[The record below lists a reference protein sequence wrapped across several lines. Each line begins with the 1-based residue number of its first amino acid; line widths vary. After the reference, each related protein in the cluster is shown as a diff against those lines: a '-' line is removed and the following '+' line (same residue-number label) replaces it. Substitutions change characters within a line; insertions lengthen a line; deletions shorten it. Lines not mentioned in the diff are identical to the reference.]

1 MDRNR
6 IEGAAQQLKGS
17 MKEAVGRATNSPGM
31 VAEGSGDRAAGKVQG
46 SFGRFLDVV
55 RRSFGRR
62 ML

>member
-6 IEGAAQQLKGS
+6 IEGAAQQVKGS
-17 MKEAVGRATNSPGM
+17 MKEALGRATNSPGM

-46 SFGRFLDVV
+46 TFGRVLDAV

-62 ML
+62 TI